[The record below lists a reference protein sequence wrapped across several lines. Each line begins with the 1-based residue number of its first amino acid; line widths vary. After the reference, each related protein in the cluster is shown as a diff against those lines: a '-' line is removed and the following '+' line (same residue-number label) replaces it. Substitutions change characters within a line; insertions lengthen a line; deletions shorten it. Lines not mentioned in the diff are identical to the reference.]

1 MLNLPKALSPIFD
14 HVQAAAT
21 AVVTWW
27 VRMSDSDKRQTRQR
41 VLTIGACAAVF
52 ALGGPLIAQRFG
64 DQKAE
69 EAYRANAVVL
79 AQSISGAEYQPSTRL
94 VSFSNKAD
102 VEDLLKQVSY
112 EAAASIDFDM
122 KPPALGKNEAEEV
135 NCLAEAVYYE
145 ARSEGTTGQMA
156 VAEVVMNRVRDPRFP
171 KTVCDVVYQGHY
183 RDTGCQFT
191 FTCDGSLRHAPYGEA
206 WDRAK
211 AVALNVA
218 LGLSKPIT
226 NKATHYHTD
235 YVNPYWKAGMVETK
249 VIGTHI
255 FYRFPKTSSEWAT
268 ARFNLEAQGQRDV
281 TAEPELLTVEAT
293 AAPDAQPAAP
303 IVAAASLV
311 QIAAKPVDAVPQAAT
326 EVADARPL

>member
-1 MLNLPKALSPIFD
+1 
-14 HVQAAAT
+14 
-21 AVVTWW
+21 
-27 VRMSDSDKRQTRQR
+27 MSDSDKRQTRQR

-69 EAYRANAVVL
+69 EAYRANAIVL
-79 AQSISGAEYQPSTRL
+79 AESISGTEYQPSTRL
-94 VSFSNKAD
+94 VSFSNKAN

-112 EAAASIDFDM
+112 ESTAPLEFEV
-122 KPPALGKNEAEEV
+122 PHLGLGKNEAEEV

-145 ARSEGTTGQMA
+145 ARSEGTIGQMA

-183 RDTGCQFT
+183 RDPGCQFT
-191 FTCDGSLRHAPYGEA
+191 FTCDGSLRHAPSGEA
-206 WDRAK
+206 WDRAR

-255 FYRFPKTSSEWAT
+255 FYRFPKTSSEWTT
-268 ARFNLEAQGQRDV
+268 ARINLEAQEQREMS
-281 TAEPELLTVEAT
+281 AEPELLAVDAPAADTPAT
-293 AAPDAQPAAP
+293 ASLVT
-303 IVAAASLV
+303 IAAASS
-311 QIAAKPVDAVPQAAT
+311 AAIPLPAT
-326 EVADARPL
+326 QVADARPL